1 MCRNCLFAELWRE
14 VRMRAKILIFFSFF
28 ALLIF
33 PQYAFSIE
41 SGSATVNGTSSSTNA
56 TTTTPTTTNSTQSTS
71 TTTTTT
77 TNPTTT
83 SNSTQSSSSQSSTN
97 NTSTT
102 TTTPTTN
109 STQSSSSQSSTNHTS
124 TTSSSTSTTQSTN
137 AVFVSSTSSA
147 NTQTHTDTS
156 SASTQTQTS
165 QPATTLVSSTT
176 TVSPNFVTV
185 NQGSEVIF
193 TATVSDNSNVS
204 ANPAGMVSWKDGNA
218 GGKFST
224 DSCIVSSSGNCKIK
238 YTLGVNA
245 PGSITITATYGGDGT
260 HSSSGGISSLS
271 VNQIHDTT
279 TTVTPTASTIN
290 QGSQV
295 TLVVSVNDTS
305 NSPTNPSGTIS
316 WSDAN
321 TGGTFSSASCT
332 LSSGSCYVSYTT
344 AANSPSSVT
353 ISASYAGDST
363 HSASSGKTQLS
374 INEISTSLQLTSDQL
389 YYAFGDVVTLS
400 VNLPDT
406 SLQNVAVGV
415 TNPAGDNIISR
426 TITTNENGTGSFQ
439 FKIPSNYQTGA
450 YQDVATVLVGGKEY
464 TSSGQFS
471 VITTHGI
478 SIESVQITNQQ
489 GDPV

>member
-97 NTSTT
+97 
-102 TTTPTTN
+102 
-109 STQSSSSQSSTNHTS
+109 HTS

-165 QPATTLVSSTT
+165 QPATTLLSS
-176 TVSPNFVTV
+176 
-185 NQGSEVIF
+185 
-193 TATVSDNSNVS
+193 
-204 ANPAGMVSWKDGNA
+204 
-218 GGKFST
+218 
-224 DSCIVSSSGNCKIK
+224 
-238 YTLGVNA
+238 
-245 PGSITITATYGGDGT
+245 
-260 HSSSGGISSLS
+260 
-271 VNQIHDTT
+271 T

-305 NSPTNPSGTIS
+305 NSPTNPSGIIS

-332 LSSGSCYVSYTT
+332 LSFGSCYVSYTT

-374 INEISTSLQLTSDQL
+374 INEISTSLQLTSDQS

-450 YQDVATVLVGGKEY
+450 YQDVATVVVGGKEY

-489 GDPV
+489 GDPVSLLKKGQNGYLTVSLSSGETMPALLALNLFDAKHSSLGTATIKSVVNSGKSQLTLSFFIPSSAQVGLEIGGHTSGIQSPSNFVMRLFL